1 MFFVN
6 QKIKGM
12 IFSVLFAGFCASG
25 AAFWQL
31 PDGRFHVW
39 FLDVGQGDSIF
50 IQTPQNHQILVDGG
64 PGNKVLEELGEVMPF
79 FDKSIDLIISTHP
92 QADHISGLVEALKKY
107 EVENVLF
114 TGILY
119 SNSYYDEFLR
129 EIYGQ
134 DIGVFIADWTTDFV
148 FGEVKVD
155 VLYPFEQIFLESFKE
170 VNNSSIAI
178 KIIYRDVEI
187 LLTGDMEKSAEMGLV
202 NADINLRADIL
213 KAGHH
218 GSKTSST
225 PEFLNKARPE
235 IVVIQSGKNNSY
247 GHPHKETLANIKS
260 AGAKKIYRTDLDGRV
275 EFTF

>member
-1 MFFVN
+1 MN
-6 QKIKGM
+6 QKIKGV
-12 IFSVLFAGFCASG
+12 IFWVLFAGFCASG

-92 QADHISGLVEALKKY
+92 QADHISGLVEVLKKY

-114 TGILY
+114 PGVLY
-119 SNSYYDEFLR
+119 PNSYYDEFLR

-134 DIGVFIADWTTDFV
+134 DIGVFLADGMTDFV

-170 VNNSSIAI
+170 VNNSSIAT

-187 LLTGDMEKSAEMGLV
+187 LLTGDMEKSAEMRLV
-202 NADINLRADIL
+202 NADVNLRADIL

-225 PEFLNKARPE
+225 PEFLNKVRPE
-235 IVVIQSGKNNSY
+235 IIVIQSGKNNSY
-247 GHPHKETLANIKS
+247 GHPHKEILANIKS
-260 AGAKKIYRTDLDGRV
+260 AGVKKIYRTDMDGRV
-275 EFTF
+275 EFAF